1 MVMQLVK
8 KDFIYLT
15 TSLKSTC
22 VMLLIFAFC
31 MPLANVGIGCVM
43 PALVCYIGFYNLLAY
58 EERNKMNLLNLSLP
72 VQRRDICLAKYIQV
86 VIFMII
92 GSMLS
97 IMGILMMQTMS
108 TDSMF
113 WADKIGTLFLAMF
126 SIALVYS
133 AIMLPCMFYF
143 GTIKSR
149 YVSLI
154 TYIIIFVA
162 ASHIDVKMI
171 EHIVQIIKG
180 IGNGGANIIGILVA
194 MLLFVIS
201 YTISVRIWEAKEF

>member
-22 VMLLIFAFC
+22 VMLLIFAFL
-31 MPLANVGIGCVM
+31 MPLANVGTGCVM

-97 IMGILMMQTMS
+97 IMGILMTQTMS
-108 TDSMF
+108 TASMF
-113 WADKIGTLFLAMF
+113 WTDKIGTLFLAMF

-162 ASHIDVKMI
+162 SSNIDIKMI

-180 IGNGGANIIGILVA
+180 IGNGGANIIATLVA